1 LIDPEVREEIGNP
14 VPVTFAATV
23 VYLPLLVA
31 GILACFFWQETIP
44 GPNPTLK
51 RFALEIGLGVA
62 VALVL
67 VLVTYVLARTL
78 KPFTVLAKEFRAI
91 LGHLSRRDIMWI
103 ASLSGAAEE
112 VVFRGT
118 LQPWLGGLW
127 GPAAGLIVTSLVF
140 GLLHYV
146 PDKAFLPWTIFAT
159 VVGFICGGL
168 FLAFGSVVTP
178 IVTHTLLNAI
188 NLELIVNGDRREAPE
203 PTT

>member
-1 LIDPEVREEIGNP
+1 
-14 VPVTFAATV
+14 
-23 VYLPLLVA
+23 VA
-31 GILACFFWQETIP
+31 GLLTSFLWQKTIP
-44 GPNPTLK
+44 GPNPSLK
-51 RFALEIGLGVA
+51 RVALEIGSGAA

-78 KPFTVLAKEFRAI
+78 KPFTVLAREFRAI

-103 ASLSGAAEE
+103 AALSGAAEE

-118 LQPWLGGLW
+118 LQPWLSGLW
-127 GPAAGLIVTSLVF
+127 GPAAGLIVTSVVF

-146 PDKAFLPWTIFAT
+146 PDRAFLPWTIFAT
-159 VVGFICGGL
+159 IVGFICGGL

-188 NLELIVNGDRREAPE
+188 NLELIVNGDRRTTEA
-203 PTT
+203 